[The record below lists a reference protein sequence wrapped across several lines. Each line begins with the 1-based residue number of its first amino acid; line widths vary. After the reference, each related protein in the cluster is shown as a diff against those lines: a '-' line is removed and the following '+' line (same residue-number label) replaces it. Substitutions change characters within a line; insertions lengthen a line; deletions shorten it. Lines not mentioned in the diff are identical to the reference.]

1 MKPKVD
7 IFKRPEHTNK
17 MTDIIL
23 KFDDAKEAGERL
35 FWPRKLSLS
44 SPAKP
49 SSEEESAFS

>member
-7 IFKRPEHTNK
+7 IFERPEHTNNTIVK
-17 MTDIIL
+17 IL
-23 KFDDAKEAGERL
+23 KFDEEASGRL
-35 FWPRKLSLS
+35 VWLRKLSLS